1 MRDFAQIIDSLR
13 RPRLLIQAA
22 RHGLPEYSR
31 TRDLKRLLRQRDVPT
46 TESALGTL
54 LEDESELET
63 TRLSGAPGYD
73 LARHI
78 DVLIAILAE
87 ARLLPRRDPH
97 ST

>member
-1 MRDFAQIIDSLR
+1 MRDFIHMIDSLR

-31 TRDLKRLLRQRDVPT
+31 SRDLKRILRLRETPT
-46 TESALGTL
+46 PESALNAL
-54 LEDESELET
+54 LEDEDALET
-63 TRLSGAPGYD
+63 TRQAGSPGYD

-87 ARLLPRRDPH
+87 ARLLPRGEQ
-97 ST
+97 SKA